1 LRFKDMCDNVPL
13 VVKLSIGGITLSRKM
28 HTETD
33 RAIWLIHC
41 ISSTAED
48 LSLSVSDT
56 VRLLDEY
63 GLVKPLLDGYRA
75 FHTQGYEY
83 IAEMLVDE
91 LHKAQGVLT

>member
-1 LRFKDMCDNVPL
+1 M
-13 VVKLSIGGITLSRKM
+13 SRKL

-41 ISSTAED
+41 LSYTAED

-56 VRLLDEY
+56 ARLLNEY

-75 FHTQGYEY
+75 FHTQGFEY
-83 IAEMLVDE
+83 IAELLGDE
-91 LHKAQGVLT
+91 LRKAQGVLT

>member
-1 LRFKDMCDNVPL
+1 
-13 VVKLSIGGITLSRKM
+13 LSRKL

-41 ISSTAED
+41 LSYTAED

-56 VRLLDEY
+56 ARLLDEH
-63 GLVKPLLDGYRA
+63 GLAKPLLDGYCA
-75 FHTQGYEY
+75 FHTQGFEY

-91 LHKAQGVLT
+91 LRKAQGVLT